1 MRWHIPHLA
10 RSFSTV
16 FKSLESSR
24 LSKTAIH
31 IDSRRLELYSH
42 ETKKYITAISH
53 IKCLHVYFSFSFFS
67 FTFLIFSQTRFA
79 ESWMT
84 VTWKWC
90 IVCYVIQ
97 KTDGVREYS
106 EIIDKNVI
114 HLRNSKQLLLTI
126 DMSSFNSA
134 TSAFFSFNDFFSA
147 SSSVPSSSNEPLPPL
162 SELLPGS

>member
-1 MRWHIPHLA
+1 M
-10 RSFSTV
+10 
-16 FKSLESSR
+16 KQ
-24 LSKTAIH
+24 
-31 IDSRRLELYSH
+31 
-42 ETKKYITAISH
+42 KKYITAISH

-90 IVCYVIQ
+90 IVCYIIH

-106 EIIDKNVI
+106 GIIDWYTC
-114 HLRNSKQLLLTI
+114 NSKQLLLTT
-126 DMSSFNSA
+126 DMSSFNSV

-147 SSSVPSSSNEPLPPL
+147 SSSVSSSCNEPLPPL
-162 SELLPGS
+162 SELLPGSFKKSDIQWDCMANKHGTYQINVNKQQTNLHLQW

>member
-106 EIIDKNVI
+106 GIIDKNVI
-114 HLRNSKQLLLTI
+114 HLQFKTTTSYHWHELIQLSHFSLLLFQRFLFCI
-126 DMSSFNSA
+126 QLCFKFLQWA
-134 TSAFFSFNDFFSA
+134 
-147 SSSVPSSSNEPLPPL
+147 PSSTLWIIAR
-162 SELLPGS
+162 